1 MSMPRAVRHIN
12 EIRALEALLRRG
24 GMSRADLA
32 RQLGLTRS
40 TASSIVNTLTT
51 EGLVIEDEEQDA
63 RDNRAGRPGTLVR
76 LRGEHGLFIGVE
88 LGVGRLSVVAL
99 DFAASVVAER
109 HETFAAAETEPER
122 LAARVADQVD
132 GLCKALGGYDRLHGI
147 CVAVP
152 GAVDRE
158 GRVMRAPL
166 LGWRDVAILPMI
178 AAHLSKRP
186 LLTAE
191 NDANAFAMAE
201 VYRQPARPGPMELYV
216 FLDAGLGGAIL
227 AGGETLR
234 GHGGYAGEFGHVLVG
249 QEGFV
254 DMATLPG
261 SLETFVGREAVL
273 ARHRFHGG
281 GARDIAEFLELLEM
295 GEAAA
300 RATLADWAHY
310 LGLGLAALA
319 NILDPGRIVLGGP
332 VAALYGHC
340 REPVAVAM
348 ARHVLIGQ
356 PLPEIVLSELGHGG
370 PAIGAA
376 CLLHKRLLSVDQ
388 EIVFGAENLTS
399 R

>member
-24 GMSRADLA
+24 AMSRADLA

-40 TASSIVNTLTT
+40 TASSIVNTLAL
-51 EGLVIEDEEQDA
+51 EGLVIEGDEQDA

-76 LRGEHGLFIGVE
+76 LRGEHGVFIGVD

-99 DFAASVVAER
+99 DFAARVVGER
-109 HETFAAAETEPER
+109 HETFATTECEPDR

-132 GLCKALGGYDRLHGI
+132 ALQRTLGDHDRLHGI
-147 CVAVP
+147 CMAVP
-152 GAVDRE
+152 GAVDRD

-178 AAHLSKRP
+178 AAHLPQAP

-227 AGGETLR
+227 AGGATLR
-234 GHGGYAGEFGHVLVG
+234 GHGGYAGEFGHILVG

-281 GARDIAEFLELLEM
+281 GAGDIAEFLALLET
-295 GEAAA
+295 GEVAAQ
-300 RATLADWAHY
+300 ATLADWAQY
-310 LGLGLAALA
+310 LGLGLAALV

-332 VAALYGHC
+332 VAALFSHC
-340 REPVAVAM
+340 REAVTSSM
-348 ARHVLIGQ
+348 ARHVLSGQ
-356 PLPEIVLSELGHGG
+356 PLPDIVLSELGQGG

-388 EIVFGAENLTS
+388 EIVFGAESLTS